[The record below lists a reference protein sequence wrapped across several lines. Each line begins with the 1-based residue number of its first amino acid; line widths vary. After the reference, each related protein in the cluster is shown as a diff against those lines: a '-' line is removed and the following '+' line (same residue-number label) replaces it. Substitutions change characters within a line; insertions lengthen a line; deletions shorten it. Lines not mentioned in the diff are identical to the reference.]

1 VPDLAF
7 SEMDFLQRS
16 KQTSSRKGED
26 KTLSRSRE
34 KEKRKAERAHEEI
47 SDFFKPNR
55 APLEDIS
62 ANARPAALSISVNE
76 EPLISNTYISNQRY
90 SEEQTRAQSAGISCL
105 RSSSRASFSDA
116 PSAPR
121 ALAASL
127 QDWSNNPDTASKRSG
142 RATSYVTWSERQF
155 SPGAIAAGRRTRDS
169 DQRQASLTP
178 EPIRRSIE
186 NTGVFRDTG
195 IGMPNLCGPLEHAPL
210 ETRNISNKHSLIKDK
225 STSSSG
231 CESSTSTGDLG
242 SELSG
247 SHRRHAVPQDEDFM
261 RDRTRQHQDEK
272 QEISQQIYAERDGN
286 IFGEKAPNAPNTP
299 QGHTRIALYYP
310 GSGWREAEH
319 PILAGG
325 LLTESEKQI
334 GTQESQEI
342 RSTPVPASRE
352 HVAQTARIKLPS
364 TTVPFARTVKE
375 TAVPAK
381 TTVETTTQQR
391 EDFPQP
397 TETIEDVMLLE
408 PLDTSEEQ
416 PKMAHS
422 GNEKG
427 ASLTGLARLDL
438 EERFRA
444 GQLGNTL
451 QDQFISVDSNSQ
463 AINRPRS
470 TLLGNGAAESS
481 LNTTHSNVPGSETP
495 GILNT
500 NSESNT
506 NNAAETAEKSLT
518 TLPVRGS
525 WIGPRGGT
533 ISRDSCLSPII
544 EEAPLYLHQLQRNLD
559 YEEQQVPYE
568 ESYGENEYGERGDGQ
583 DHEMIYYPEDAELDN
598 WENDYAADLPQGYS
612 YVEDVIGH
620 RLDDPESYTNDHDAM
635 PELWAEEYEQHVA
648 EENMNYGLWSGPER
662 NIMRNYEIVE
672 GVYNTQDFDQPST
685 MTGHAPGYEED
696 AVGEGEIQG
705 FWRPRRSYW

>member
-62 ANARPAALSISVNE
+62 ANARRTALSISVNE
-76 EPLISNTYISNQRY
+76 EPLISNTYISNQRN
-90 SEEQTRAQSAGISCL
+90 SEEQTRPQSAGISCL
-105 RSSSRASFSDA
+105 RSSSRASFSNA

-142 RATSYVTWSERQF
+142 RAASYVTWSETQF
-155 SPGAIAAGRRTRDS
+155 SPGAIAAGRRMRDS
-169 DQRQASLTP
+169 DQCQASPTP

-195 IGMPNLCGPLEHAPL
+195 IRTPNLCGPLEHAPL
-210 ETRNISNKHSLIKDK
+210 ETRNILNINPLIKDK
-225 STSSSG
+225 GTSSSG
-231 CESSTSTGDLG
+231 CESSTSTGDL
-242 SELSG
+242 SSKLSG
-247 SHRRHAVPQDEDFM
+247 SHRRHSVPRYEEFM
-261 RDRTRQHQDEK
+261 KDKTRQHQDEK
-272 QEISQQIYAERDGN
+272 QGISQQIYAERDGN
-286 IFGEKAPNAPNTP
+286 IFGKKAPNAPNTP
-299 QGHTRIALYYP
+299 QGHTRIAFYYP

-319 PILAGG
+319 SILDGG
-325 LLTESEKQI
+325 LRTESEKQI
-334 GTQESQEI
+334 GTQESHEI
-342 RSTPVPASRE
+342 RTLVRASRE
-352 HVAQTARIKLPS
+352 DVAQKARINLPS
-364 TTVPFARTVKE
+364 ITVPLARTVKE
-375 TAVPAK
+375 KALSAK
-381 TTVETTTQQR
+381 TTVETADQQR

-397 TETIEDVMLLE
+397 TEAIEDVVLLD
-408 PLDTSEEQ
+408 PLDTGEEQ

-422 GNEKG
+422 RNEKG
-427 ASLTGLARLDL
+427 ASLTGLARPDL

-444 GQLGNTL
+444 GQLGNSL
-451 QDQFISVDSNSQ
+451 QDDFISVDSNSQ
-463 AINRPRS
+463 AVNRPRS
-470 TLLGNGAAESS
+470 TLLGNEAAESS
-481 LNTTHSNVPGSETP
+481 LNTTHSNVPRAETFD
-495 GILNT
+495 ILNT

-506 NNAAETAEKSLT
+506 NNAAETAENSLT

-525 WIGPRGGT
+525 WIGPRYGT
-533 ISRDSCLSPII
+533 LSRNSCLSPII

-559 YEEQQVPYE
+559 YKEQQVPYE
-568 ESYGENEYGERGDGQ
+568 ENYGENEYGERGDCQ
-583 DHEMIYYPEDAELDN
+583 DHEMIYCPEDAELDN

-612 YVEDVIGH
+612 YVEDVIGY

-635 PELWAEEYEQHVA
+635 PELWAEEYGQHVA

-672 GVYNTQDFDQPST
+672 EVHNTQAFDQPST
-685 MTGHAPGYEED
+685 MTGHDPGYEED
-696 AVGEGEIQG
+696 AVGESEIQG
-705 FWRPRRSYW
+705 FWRPRYSY